1 MYEYAILGGGI
12 AGLSFASFIDGSSI
26 VLESQDRVGGLS
38 RSYALNGIDYD
49 IGPHVIFSKNREILD
64 LHTSM
69 IKTNKIR
76 RSNQIVLKGR
86 YIKYPFEND
95 LSSLDPLDRDC
106 CLREFLHNP
115 YDRYVSTNM
124 LQFFLGTFGEGITR
138 LYLQPY
144 NEKIWKFDPSC
155 MDKQMVDR
163 IPKPPREDVIASANG
178 IASEGYTHQLY
189 YHYPASGG
197 FQTLVDS
204 YKARAEAKGQTVC
217 TDAQVCAL
225 EKSAAGWKI
234 KTRTE
239 EFFAKKIVSTI
250 PMQELLKML
259 QPPDDIIRT
268 LDRLLYNSIYI
279 VVVQVRRD
287 KIGNHFGLYIPDE
300 DVIFHRLSKLN
311 HLGEQ
316 YCMPDGGSTL
326 MAEVTFRPD
335 SYLSTVSKNTIV
347 EQVITG
353 MVKAGF
359 IDRSDITD
367 VAIRHEN
374 YAYVIYDLDHRKN
387 VDKILSYL
395 ESVDIMSV
403 GRFAEFEYLNTDA
416 VAERTLAL
424 AHKLK
429 QRP

>member
-1 MYEYAILGGGI
+1 
-12 AGLSFASFIDGSSI
+12 
-26 VLESQDRVGGLS
+26 
-38 RSYALNGIDYD
+38 
-49 IGPHVIFSKNREILD
+49 
-64 LHTSM
+64 
-69 IKTNKIR
+69 
-76 RSNQIVLKGR
+76 
-86 YIKYPFEND
+86 
-95 LSSLDPLDRDC
+95 
-106 CLREFLHNP
+106 
-115 YDRYVSTNM
+115 
-124 LQFFLGTFGEGITR
+124 
-138 LYLQPY
+138 
-144 NEKIWKFDPSC
+144 

-189 YHYPASGG
+189 YHYPVSGG
-197 FQTLVDS
+197 FQALVDS

-250 PMQELLKML
+250 PMQELLNML
-259 QPPDDIIRT
+259 QPPSDIIRT
-268 LDRLLYNSIYI
+268 LDRLLYNSICI

-326 MAEVTFRPD
+326 MAEVTLRPD